1 MLDYSEYL
9 QRSFILEESILLPL
23 LAILKDHLE
32 EYQVFLG
39 KVESWLMESTR
50 NATFLRKTFN
60 VKLGVGQGA
69 GQQSVLKNMNLPN
82 DKTMYDLYFDVTAK
96 NGQEK
101 LTKFLGFITH
111 NDKTK

>member
-1 MLDYSEYL
+1 
-9 QRSFILEESILLPL
+9 
-23 LAILKDHLE
+23 
-32 EYQVFLG
+32 
-39 KVESWLMESTR
+39 
-50 NATFLRKTFN
+50 
-60 VKLGVGQGA
+60 
-69 GQQSVLKNMNLPN
+69 MNLPN